1 MHLRSKNSVIDI
13 YLLSQSNSI
22 IQVITNPTYMQSSCT
37 VSIKQTYTV
46 KKLKQSYPDDFQAVF
61 VIIRGTIAEMS
72 SKSIHNFLSIIPN
85 RQTDT
90 DFGENISSLMDLN
103 IDNTE
108 AYKCII

>member
-1 MHLRSKNSVIDI
+1 M
-13 YLLSQSNSI
+13 
-22 IQVITNPTYMQSSCT
+22 ITNPTYMQSSCT
-37 VSIKQTYTV
+37 VSIKRTYTV

-90 DFGENISSLMDLN
+90 DSGENISSLMDLN

-108 AYKCII
+108 AYKCTI